1 MKKHIYF
8 SLIAVSIASLACSKM
23 ETADN
28 TVKENTVELKGII
41 SNADG
46 AQEVKTNYDLDAST
60 GTFYWTGTEKIGIL
74 NFDGYFWED
83 AFTSTTP
90 ANNKETA
97 LVFSGT
103 PSDEGAYQTDF
114 AFYPIWDAT
123 AKTGIGW
130 SSSPIFKL
138 YIHDSQ
144 AYNAEAPLKDVV
156 PMIAKKDGEGNYA
169 FTPVTAIIEVNV
181 KNLPAAARKI
191 TLSSTGAAAALSGY
205 YRITSN
211 PANYASNIEWVM
223 NNGLTVNL
231 AYNDGNTAGVKTI
244 TFDSGLG
251 KGEYSFYFP
260 VSVGELPNLTI
271 AFKDGDDN
279 VLQSL
284 SYAKSITTAR
294 GNITRLPLMDLAK
307 ATSVVLAGTVA
318 APTAY
323 INRLSP
329 DVVGIKYAIATSAD
343 DAKAAATSGTS
354 ISAIGSENAFSI
366 TPGTDAS
373 GLYYLGYV
381 IYDSADN
388 TLGTFAIPFY
398 YLAAT
403 EASAYMGQYTIGYSS
418 SSITIPDAAKT
429 LTLAVSDNP
438 AKGNVMLTEFLGIHS
453 DASLNDPAVLTYAV
467 YGTEEASTT
476 ISQSGSPI
484 YGTLSGTKITFF
496 DVLNQPL
503 AIDKFGDNVFL
514 HNYYANQPNLAFT
527 LGGTHTLSSDAGTI
541 SIAYG
546 ATYPS
551 DGAQNY
557 LRVQGL
563 YADLP

>member
-23 ETADN
+23 ETTDN
-28 TVKENTVELKGII
+28 TIKENTVELKGII
-41 SNADG
+41 SNANSDG
-46 AQEVKTNYDLDAST
+46 AQEVKTNYDLDASA
-60 GTFYWTGTEKIGIL
+60 GTFYWTGVETIGIL
-74 NFDGYFWED
+74 NYDGYFWED
-83 AFTSTTP
+83 EFTSTIS
-90 ANNKETA
+90 ADNKETA
-97 LVFSGT
+97 LSFSGAV
-103 PSDEGAYQTDF
+103 SDGGAYQTDF
-114 AFYPIWDAT
+114 AFYPIWNGT

-138 YIHDSQ
+138 YLDENQ
-144 AYNAEAPLKDVV
+144 AYNEEYPLKDVV

-169 FTPVTAIIEVNV
+169 FKPVTAIIEVNV

-191 TLSSTGAAAALSGY
+191 TLSSTGAALSGY
-205 YRITSN
+205 YRLTST
-211 PANYASNIEWVM
+211 PENYASNIDWVM
-223 NNGLTVNL
+223 ANGLTVNL

-381 IYDSADN
+381 IYDSAN
-388 TLGTFAIPFY
+388 NVLGEFALPFY

-403 EASAYMGQYTIGYSS
+403 EAAAYIGQYTIGYSS
-418 SSITIPDAAKT
+418 SSITLPDAAKT

-503 AIDKFGDNVFL
+503 ARDRFGDNVFL

-541 SIAYG
+541 AIAYG

>member
-46 AQEVKTNYDLDAST
+46 AQEVKTNYDLDTST
-60 GTFYWTGTEKIGIL
+60 GTFYWTGVEKIGLL
-74 NFDGYFWED
+74 NFYNSPQFWQD
-83 AFTSTTP
+83 QLTSTTS
-90 ANNKETA
+90 ADNKETS

-103 PSDEGAYQTDF
+103 PSYEGAYLTDY
-114 AFYPIWDAT
+114 ALYPIWNGT
-123 AKTGIGW
+123 AQTGIGW
-130 SSSPIFKL
+130 SSNPFKL
-138 YIHDSQ
+138 YIPESQ

-169 FTPVTAIIEVNV
+169 FKPVTAIIEVNV

-191 TLSSTGAAAALSGY
+191 TLSSTGAALSGY
-205 YRITSN
+205 YRLTST
-211 PANYASNIEWVM
+211 PENYASNIDWVM
-223 NNGLTVNL
+223 ANGLTVNL
-231 AYNDGNTAGVKTI
+231 AYNDGNTSGVKTI

-381 IYDSADN
+381 IYDSANN

-398 YLAAT
+398 YLSSSDVAA
-403 EASAYMGQYTIGYSS
+403 YIGQYAIGYSS
-418 SSITIPDAAKT
+418 SSITLPDAAKT

-438 AKGNVMLTEFLGIHS
+438 TKGNVMLTEFLGIHS

-467 YGTEEASTT
+467 YGSEEASIT

-541 SIAYG
+541 AIAYG
-546 ATYPS
+546 TTY
-551 DGAQNY
+551 DGAHNY
-557 LRVQGL
+557 LWVSGL

>member
-46 AQEVKTNYDLDAST
+46 AQEVKTNYDLDTST
-60 GTFYWTGTEKIGIL
+60 GTFYWTGVETIGIL
-74 NFDGYFWED
+74 NYDGYFSED

-114 AFYPIWDAT
+114 AFYPIWDGT

-191 TLSSTGAAAALSGY
+191 TLSSTGAALSGY

-381 IYDSADN
+381 IYDSAN
-388 TLGTFAIPFY
+388 NVLGEFALPFY
-398 YLAAT
+398 YLSTDAVT
-403 EASAYMGQYTIGYSS
+403 NYMGEYAITYTTGN
-418 SSITIPDAAKT
+418 TT
-429 LTLAVSDNP
+429 LTLATSDNLS
-438 AKGNVMLTEFLGIHS
+438 KGNVMLTEFAGTAGKLYGVHS
-453 DASLNDPAVLTYAV
+453 GAINTMNLVFPNAYVTPFTTNTYIYSNTAGSGSLNLCLGYTLT
-467 YGTEEASTT
+467 
-476 ISQSGSPI
+476 
-484 YGTLSGTKITFF
+484 
-496 DVLNQPL
+496 
-503 AIDKFGDNVFL
+503 
-514 HNYYANQPNLAFT
+514 NQPNYDSHEWDLIGWNATVTFEVE
-527 LGGTHTLSSDAGTI
+527 GGTTSYYNFIRG
-541 SIAYG
+541 
-546 ATYPS
+546 
-551 DGAQNY
+551 NKN
-557 LRVQGL
+557 
-563 YADLP
+563 